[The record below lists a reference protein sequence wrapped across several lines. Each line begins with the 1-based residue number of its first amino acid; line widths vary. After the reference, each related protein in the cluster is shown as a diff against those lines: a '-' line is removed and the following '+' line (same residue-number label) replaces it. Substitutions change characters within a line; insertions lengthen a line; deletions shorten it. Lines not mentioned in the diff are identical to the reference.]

1 MLRLIITDLTLTLT
15 KISSIRGKNFWQA
28 LCWQREKLYGLYFNF
43 FRKKKMNQARFR
55 RTISYIASNAVSKNL
70 SDHSLQI
77 YLMQKERKIFIKK
90 HLSLLSI
97 DLINILQVNRQI
109 SYWVDLTPME
119 TIYLSF
125 QSTMF
130 ILMIEISFLDICG
143 EKD

>member
-1 MLRLIITDLTLTLT
+1 
-15 KISSIRGKNFWQA
+15 
-28 LCWQREKLYGLYFNF
+28 
-43 FRKKKMNQARFR
+43 
-55 RTISYIASNAVSKNL
+55 
-70 SDHSLQI
+70 
-77 YLMQKERKIFIKK
+77 MQKERKIFIKK

-109 SYWVDLTPME
+109 SYWVDLTHME